1 MNVRNGNELPMNT
14 LFFDNTVGTV
24 TDDERRRV
32 LKRGTYTD
40 SGLNGEQ
47 QVTIGPSCVELY
59 PLLAADDYPY
69 NTESPLATLELRE
82 MMASTT
88 LAVLND
94 AEKYTTIVGED
105 TSGRIPALVIGKAVN
120 IVRQRSGLP
129 KARRLFISGAID
141 NDQVPGFA
149 AEAADKATL
158 LITEYIVSGGSAR
171 KALGG
176 LARAGFQHSSVATLD
191 RYDWGNHHIP
201 VVDFYMGDRTTYTAR
216 ADAFLHGPFV
226 EEFKGVAKL
235 RGEAHAHRQ
244 TPQFYGDHDKLIALR
259 NDIDHFASYL
269 VAMWDVLNS
278 Q

>member
-14 LFFDNTVGTV
+14 LFFNNTVDTV
-24 TDDERRRV
+24 SDDERRRV

-141 NDQVPGFA
+141 NDQVRDQAFKNL
-149 AEAADKATL
+149 DKKFPLLNSLKNEKAQQAYIYSLPIVDESGDTHFSTYIQLIGINTSNPSYTL
-158 LITEYIVSGGSAR
+158 IC
-171 KALGG
+171 
-176 LARAGFQHSSVATLD
+176 
-191 RYDWGNHHIP
+191 
-201 VVDFYMGDRTTYTAR
+201 
-216 ADAFLHGPFV
+216 
-226 EEFKGVAKL
+226 GV
-235 RGEAHAHRQ
+235 GEA
-244 TPQFYGDHDKLIALR
+244 
-259 NDIDHFASYL
+259 
-269 VAMWDVLNS
+269 
-278 Q
+278 